1 MNTPDNNNLFDII
14 NLASLIIGM
23 QNLRENRV
31 QSAHNDV
38 QVANS
43 EQAQYLLT
51 ELTRQF
57 EYQNQQLTEILQTL
71 KIVLQKVQELTDKEL
86 SNEQENKQ

>member
-1 MNTPDNNNLFDII
+1 MNNANNNFFDII
-14 NLASLIIGM
+14 NLASLIIGL
-23 QNLRENRV
+23 QNLSENRE

-38 QVANS
+38 QTANA
-43 EQAQYLLT
+43 EQAQFLLT

-57 EYQNQQLTEILQTL
+57 EYQNQQLDEILQTL

-86 SNEQENKQ
+86 SNEQEK

>member
-23 QNLRENRV
+23 QNLRENRE

-38 QVANS
+38 QVANA

-51 ELTRQF
+51 EITRQF
-57 EYQNQQLTEILQTL
+57 ERQNQQLTEILQTL

-86 SNEQENKQ
+86 SNEQET

>member
-38 QVANS
+38 QVANA

-51 ELTRQF
+51 EITRQF
-57 EYQNQQLTEILQTL
+57 ERQNQQLTEILQTL
-71 KIVLQKVQELTDKEL
+71 KIILQKVQELTDKVL
-86 SNEQENKQ
+86 SNAQENKQ